1 MGGDADR
8 HLRLREVNFI
18 IICFIYFNSNSGKFN
33 DAPAFFLPKKYSTIL
48 SFTSENTGRK
58 HSSTAFFDSTS
69 RGEGVLPGLIET
81 ACRSKTTRRCRYLQ
95 HGLQRFFDQPLYDGD
110 KMG

>member
-8 HLRLREVNFI
+8 HLKLREVNFI
-18 IICFIYFNSNSGKFN
+18 IICFIYFNSNSEKFN

-58 HSSTAFFDSTS
+58 HSSAAFFDSTS
-69 RGEGVLPGLIET
+69 RGKASSP
-81 ACRSKTTRRCRYLQ
+81 A
-95 HGLQRFFDQPLYDGD
+95 
-110 KMG
+110 